1 MADRTG
7 SVVKHSE
14 DMQRNQRYDGRGRQ
28 NASALLLAL
37 FTILL
42 VSSLVV
48 SVIAFLKSS
57 VDEYSAFNHQFR
69 ARQLAQSGLAF
80 GLNPQTDN
88 VDQGL
93 LNQRLADG
101 GQFQVTITSESTRL
115 NVNFL
120 LQNERDDILETLFR
134 KWGVATNAANAA
146 VQGLRNWVTAGQQ
159 IPEQGS
165 NQAQE
170 MEQLQQGQ
178 LQQGQLPTNAQNGGQ
193 GPQKP
198 ALQLVRPFRSV
209 EEMSLVS
216 EFAPVAAA
224 EPDWAKYFTVWS
236 DGTINVNAA
245 DADVIAMVT
254 GVTPEQAK
262 HFVQHRWGPDGI
274 PYTADDTP
282 YTTVDQVRTELGM
295 TPQQFQLVQGLLSIN
310 SSVDRVVSKGIIN
323 GYTDTLTVIARR
335 NSVPI
340 AYLVWQ
346 ED

>member
-1 MADRTG
+1 MAGRTG
-7 SVVKHSE
+7 SVVRHSK
-14 DMQRNQRYDGRGRQ
+14 DMRRNQRFNRRGRQ
-28 NASALLLAL
+28 NASALLLVL

-93 LNQRLADG
+93 LNQTSPDG

-120 LQNERDDILETLFR
+120 LQNGRDDILETLFR
-134 KWGVATNAANAA
+134 KWGVETNAAAAA
-146 VQGLRNWVTAGQQ
+146 VQGLRDWVTAGQQ
-159 IPEQGS
+159 VPEQGS

-170 MEQLQQGQ
+170 MEQAQQEQ
-178 LQQGQLPTNAQNGGQ
+178 LSTNGQNGGQ
-193 GPQKP
+193 GLNPQTP
-198 ALQLVRPFRSV
+198 TVQLVRPFRSV

-224 EPDWAKYFTVWS
+224 QPDWVKYFTVWS

-245 DADVIAMVT
+245 DADVIALVT

-282 YTTVDQVRTELGM
+282 YATIDQVRTELGM

-310 SSVDRVVSKGIIN
+310 SSVDRVVSKGTID

>member
-1 MADRTG
+1 
-7 SVVKHSE
+7 
-14 DMQRNQRYDGRGRQ
+14 
-28 NASALLLAL
+28 
-37 FTILL
+37 
-42 VSSLVV
+42 
-48 SVIAFLKSS
+48 
-57 VDEYSAFNHQFR
+57 
-69 ARQLAQSGLAF
+69 LAF

-93 LNQRLADG
+93 LNQTSADG

-120 LQNERDDILETLFR
+120 LQNGRDDILETLFR
-134 KWGVATNAANAA
+134 KWGVQTNAAAAA
-146 VQGLRNWVTAGQQ
+146 VQGLRDWVTAGQQ
-159 IPEQGS
+159 VPEQGS

-170 MEQLQQGQ
+170 MEQAQQAQ
-178 LQQGQLPTNAQNGGQ
+178 LSTNGQNGGQ
-193 GPQKP
+193 GLNPQTP
-198 ALQLVRPFRSV
+198 TVQLVRPFRSV

-224 EPDWAKYFTVWS
+224 QPDWVKYFTVWS

-245 DADVIAMVT
+245 DADVIALVT

-262 HFVQHRWGPDGI
+262 HFVQNRWGPDGI

-282 YTTVDQVRTELGM
+282 YATIDQVRTELGM

>member
-1 MADRTG
+1 MKRRKHRRWYRG
-7 SVVKHSE
+7 SVH
-14 DMQRNQRYDGRGRQ
+14 RGQ
-28 NASALLLAL
+28 EKASALLLVL

-48 SVIAFLKSS
+48 SVITFLKSS

-88 VDQGL
+88 IDRSL
-93 LNQRLADG
+93 LNQRSADG
-101 GQFQVTITSESTRL
+101 GEFQVTITSESTRL

-120 LQNERDDILETLFR
+120 LQNDRDDVLQTLFR
-134 KWGVATNAANAA
+134 RWGVETNAALAA
-146 VQGLRNWVTAGQQ
+146 VQGLRNWVTAGGSV
-159 IPEQGS
+159 PDQGS

-170 MEQLQQGQ
+170 MEQQQ
-178 LQQGQLPTNAQNGGQ
+178 QQQQQQQEQQSGAGQNGGGTQ
-193 GPQKP
+193 NPQQP
-198 ALQLVRPFRSV
+198 QLQLVRPFRSV
-209 EEMSLVS
+209 EEMSLIP

-224 EPDWAKYFTVWS
+224 EPDWTKYFTVWS

-245 DADVIAMVT
+245 DADVIALVS

-262 HFVQHRWGPDGI
+262 HFVQHRWGRDGI

-282 YTTVDQVRTELGM
+282 YVTMDQVRTELGM
-295 TPQQFQLVQGLLSIN
+295 TPQQFQLVQNLLSIN
-310 SSVDRVVSKGIIN
+310 STVDRVVSKGIIN

-340 AYLVWQ
+340 AYMVWQ

>member
-1 MADRTG
+1 MKRRKHRRWYRG
-7 SVVKHSE
+7 SVH
-14 DMQRNQRYDGRGRQ
+14 RGQ
-28 NASALLLAL
+28 EKASALLLVL

-48 SVIAFLKSS
+48 SVITFLKSS

-69 ARQLAQSGLAF
+69 ARQLAQSGVAF

-88 VDQGL
+88 IDRSL
-93 LNQRLADG
+93 LNQRSADG
-101 GQFQVTITSESTRL
+101 GEFQVTITSESTRL
-115 NVNFL
+115 NANFL
-120 LQNERDDILETLFR
+120 LQNDRDDVLETLFR
-134 KWGVATNAANAA
+134 RWGVETNAALAA
-146 VQGLRNWVTAGQQ
+146 VQGLRNWVTAGGTV
-159 IPEQGS
+159 PDQGS

-170 MEQLQQGQ
+170 MEQQQQ
-178 LQQGQLPTNAQNGGQ
+178 DQQSAAVQNGGGTQ
-193 GPQKP
+193 NPQQP
-198 ALQLVRPFRSV
+198 QLQLVRLFRSV
-209 EEMSLVS
+209 EEMSLIP

-224 EPDWAKYFTVWS
+224 QPDWTKYFTVWS

-245 DADVIAMVT
+245 DADVIALVT

-262 HFVQHRWGPDGI
+262 HFVQHRWGRDGI

-282 YTTVDQVRTELGM
+282 YVTMDQVRTELGM
-295 TPQQFQLVQGLLSIN
+295 TPQQFQLVQNLLSIN
-310 SSVDRVVSKGIIN
+310 STVDRVVSKGIIN

-340 AYLVWQ
+340 AYMVWQ

>member
-1 MADRTG
+1 MKRR
-7 SVVKHSE
+7 E
-14 DMQRNQRYDGRGRQ
+14 DMQRNRRSVHRGQ
-28 NASALLLAL
+28 EKASALLLVL

-88 VDQGL
+88 TDRGL
-93 LNQRLADG
+93 LNQRSADG

-120 LQNERDDILETLFR
+120 LQSDRDDILQTLFR
-134 KWGVATNAANAA
+134 KWGVETNASLAA
-146 VQGLRNWVTAGQQ
+146 VQGLRNWVTAGQKV
-159 IPEQGS
+159 PEQGS
-165 NQAQE
+165 NEAQE
-170 MEQLQQGQ
+170 IKQQ
-178 LQQGQLPTNAQNGGQ
+178 QQSTAAQNEGQ
-193 GPQKP
+193 SLNPQQP
-198 ALQLVRPFRSV
+198 IVRLVRPFRSV
-209 EEMSLVS
+209 EEMSLVPA
-216 EFAPVAAA
+216 FAPVTAA

-262 HFVQHRWGPDGI
+262 HFVQHRWGRDGI

-282 YTTVDQVRTELGM
+282 SVSMDQVRTELGM
-295 TPQQFQLVQGLLSIN
+295 TPQQFQLVQSLLSIN
-310 SSVDRVVSKGIIN
+310 STVDRIVSKGTIN
-323 GYTDTLTVIARR
+323 GYADTLTVIARR
-335 NSVPI
+335 NTVPI

>member
-1 MADRTG
+1 MRQL
-7 SVVKHSE
+7 KH
-14 DMQRNQRYDGRGRQ
+14 RRRHRDGIHPGREK
-28 NASALLLAL
+28 ASALLLVL

-48 SVIAFLKSS
+48 SVITFLKSS

-88 VDQGL
+88 VDRGL
-93 LNQRLADG
+93 LNQRAADG
-101 GQFQVTITSESTRL
+101 GEFQVTITSESTRL
-115 NVNFL
+115 NINFL
-120 LQNERDDILETLFR
+120 LQNDRDDILQTIFR
-134 KWGVATNAANAA
+134 KWGVETNAALAA
-146 VQGLRNWVTAGQQ
+146 VKGLRDWVTAGQGV
-159 IPEQGS
+159 PEQGS
-165 NQAQE
+165 NEAQE
-170 MEQLQQGQ
+170 MKQQPQ
-178 LQQGQLPTNAQNGGQ
+178 DQQSAAVQNGGQ
-193 GPQKP
+193 TSNPQQP
-198 ALQLVRPFRSV
+198 QMQLVRPFRSV
-209 EEMSLVS
+209 EEMSLVR

-224 EPDWAKYFTVWS
+224 EPDWTKYFTVWS
-236 DGTINVNAA
+236 DGTINVNSA
-245 DADVIAMVT
+245 DADVIALVA

-282 YTTVDQVRTELGM
+282 YATMDQVRTELGM
-295 TPQQFQLVQGLLSIN
+295 SPQQFQLVQNLLSIA
-310 SSVDRVVSKGIIN
+310 STVDRIVSKGTIN

>member
-1 MADRTG
+1 MKRRKHRRWYRG
-7 SVVKHSE
+7 SVP
-14 DMQRNQRYDGRGRQ
+14 RGQ
-28 NASALLLAL
+28 EKASALLLVL

-48 SVIAFLKSS
+48 SVITFLKSS

-88 VDQGL
+88 IDRSL
-93 LNQRLADG
+93 LNQRSADG
-101 GQFQVTITSESTRL
+101 GEFQVTITSESTRL

-120 LQNERDDILETLFR
+120 LQNDRDDVLQTLFR
-134 KWGVATNAANAA
+134 RWGVETNAALAA
-146 VQGLRNWVTAGQQ
+146 VQGLRNWVTAGGSV
-159 IPEQGS
+159 PDQGS

-170 MEQLQQGQ
+170 MEQQQ
-178 LQQGQLPTNAQNGGQ
+178 QQQQQEQQSGAGQNGGGTQ
-193 GPQKP
+193 NPQQP
-198 ALQLVRPFRSV
+198 QLQLVRPFRSV
-209 EEMSLVS
+209 EEMSLIP

-224 EPDWAKYFTVWS
+224 EPDWTKYFTVWS

-245 DADVIAMVT
+245 DADVIALVT

-262 HFVQHRWGPDGI
+262 HFVQHRLGRDGI

-282 YTTVDQVRTELGM
+282 YVTMDQVRTELGM
-295 TPQQFQLVQGLLSIN
+295 TPQQFQLVQNLLSIN
-310 SSVDRVVSKGIIN
+310 STVDRVVSKGIIN

-340 AYLVWQ
+340 AYMVWQ

>member
-1 MADRTG
+1 MRQL
-7 SVVKHSE
+7 KH
-14 DMQRNQRYDGRGRQ
+14 RRRHRDGIHPGREK
-28 NASALLLAL
+28 ASALLLVL

-48 SVIAFLKSS
+48 SVITFLKSS

-88 VDQGL
+88 VDRGL
-93 LNQRLADG
+93 LNQRAADG
-101 GQFQVTITSESTRL
+101 GEFQVTITSESTRL
-115 NVNFL
+115 NLNFL
-120 LQNERDDILETLFR
+120 LQNDRDDILQTLFR
-134 KWGVATNAANAA
+134 KWGVETNAALAA
-146 VQGLRNWVTAGQQ
+146 VKGLRDWVIAGQGV
-159 IPEQGS
+159 PEQGS
-165 NQAQE
+165 NEAQD
-170 MEQLQQGQ
+170 MKQQQLEQQS
-178 LQQGQLPTNAQNGGQ
+178 AAVQNGGQ
-193 GPQKP
+193 TSNPQQP
-198 ALQLVRPFRSV
+198 QMRLVRPFRSV
-209 EEMSLVS
+209 EEMSLIR

-224 EPDWAKYFTVWS
+224 EPDWTKYFTVWS
-236 DGTINVNAA
+236 DGTINVNSA
-245 DADVIAMVT
+245 DADVIALVT

-262 HFVQHRWGPDGI
+262 HFVQHRWGRDGI

-282 YTTVDQVRTELGM
+282 YVTIDQVRTELGM
-295 TPQQFQLVQGLLSIN
+295 SPQQFQLVQNLLSIE
-310 SSVDRVVSKGIIN
+310 STVDRIVSKGTIN

>member
-1 MADRTG
+1 MKR
-7 SVVKHSE
+7 SQ
-14 DMQRNQRYDGRGRQ
+14 DMRRKRGPAKRRGET
-28 NASALLLAL
+28 ASALLLVL

-57 VDEYSAFNHQFR
+57 VDEYASLNHQFR

-88 VDQGL
+88 RDKAL
-93 LNQRLADG
+93 LNQTLGDG
-101 GQFQVTITSESTRL
+101 GQFQVTITSEGTRL

-120 LQNERDDILETLFR
+120 LQSDRDDILETLFR
-134 KWGVATNAANAA
+134 KWGVETNAALAA
-146 VQGLRNWVTAGQQ
+146 VEGLRKWVTAGQEV
-159 IPEQGS
+159 PEEGS

-170 MEQLQQGQ
+170 EQQQS
-178 LQQGQLPTNAQNGGQ
+178 TAAQNGGQ
-193 GPQKP
+193 ALNPQQP
-198 ALQLVRPFRSV
+198 AVRLVRPFRTV
-209 EEMSLVS
+209 EEMSLVP
-216 EFAPVAAA
+216 EFGPVTAA
-224 EPDWAKYFTVWS
+224 EPDWTKYFTVWS
-236 DGTINVNAA
+236 DGTIDVNSA
-245 DADVIAMVT
+245 DADVIALVT

-262 HFVQHRWGPDGI
+262 HFVQHRWGRDGI

-282 YTTVDQVRTELGM
+282 YVTMDQVRAELGM

-310 SSVDRVVSKGIIN
+310 STVDRVVSKGTIN
-323 GYTDTLTVIARR
+323 TYTDTLTVVARR
-335 NSVPI
+335 NTIPI

>member
-1 MADRTG
+1 MKRRKHRRWYRG
-7 SVVKHSE
+7 SVH
-14 DMQRNQRYDGRGRQ
+14 RGQ
-28 NASALLLAL
+28 EKASALLLVL

-48 SVIAFLKSS
+48 SVITFLKSS

-88 VDQGL
+88 IDRSL
-93 LNQRLADG
+93 LNQRSADG
-101 GQFQVTITSESTRL
+101 GEFQVTITSESTRL

-120 LQNERDDILETLFR
+120 LQNDRDDVLQTLFR
-134 KWGVATNAANAA
+134 RWGVETNAALAA
-146 VQGLRNWVTAGQQ
+146 VQGLRNWVTAGGSV
-159 IPEQGS
+159 PDQGS

-170 MEQLQQGQ
+170 MEQQQ
-178 LQQGQLPTNAQNGGQ
+178 QQQEQQSGAGQNGGGTQ
-193 GPQKP
+193 NPQQP
-198 ALQLVRPFRSV
+198 QLQLVRPFRSV
-209 EEMSLVS
+209 EEMSLIP
-216 EFAPVAAA
+216 EFAPVAAE
-224 EPDWAKYFTVWS
+224 EPDWTKYFTVWS

-245 DADVIAMVT
+245 DADVIALVT

-262 HFVQHRWGPDGI
+262 HFVQHRWGRDGI

-282 YTTVDQVRTELGM
+282 YVTMDQVRTELGM
-295 TPQQFQLVQGLLSIN
+295 TPQQFQLVQNLLSIN
-310 SSVDRVVSKGIIN
+310 STVDRVVSKGIIN
-323 GYTDTLTVIARR
+323 GYTDTLTVIAGR

-340 AYLVWQ
+340 AYMVWQ

>member
-1 MADRTG
+1 MKRAENMRRNWHLVDRN
-7 SVVKHSE
+7 E
-14 DMQRNQRYDGRGRQ
+14 E
-28 NASALLLAL
+28 NASALLLVL

-69 ARQLAQSGLAF
+69 ARQLAESGLAF
-80 GLNPQTDN
+80 GLNPQTANTDN
-88 VDQGL
+88 AL
-93 LNQRLADG
+93 LNQKSKDG

-120 LQNERDDILETLFR
+120 LQNNRDDILESLFR
-134 KWGVATNAANAA
+134 KWGVETNAALAA
-146 VQGLRNWVTAGQQ
+146 VQGLRDWVTGGQEV
-159 IPEQGS
+159 PEQGS
-165 NQAQE
+165 NQAKE
-170 MEQLQQGQ
+170 LEQQQLDATAG
-178 LQQGQLPTNAQNGGQ
+178 QNGGQ
-193 GPQKP
+193 TQNPTQP
-198 ALQLVRPFRSV
+198 VVQLIHPFRSV

-216 EFAPVAAA
+216 TFAPVAAA
-224 EPDWAKYFTVWS
+224 QPDWTKYFTVWS

-245 DADVIAMVT
+245 EADTIALVT
-254 GVTPEQAK
+254 GISPGQAK

-282 YTTVDQVRTELGM
+282 YVTMDQVRTELGM

-310 SSVDRVVSKGIIN
+310 STVDRIVSKGMVN
-323 GYTDTLTVIARR
+323 GYTDTLTVVARR
-335 NSVPI
+335 NTIPI

-346 ED
+346 EE

>member
-1 MADRTG
+1 MQRRFADR
-7 SVVKHSE
+7 
-14 DMQRNQRYDGRGRQ
+14 GRER
-28 NASALLLAL
+28 ASALLLVL

-48 SVIAFLKSS
+48 SVITFLKSS

-80 GLNPQTDN
+80 GLSPQTDN
-88 VDQGL
+88 VDRGL
-93 LNQRLADG
+93 LNQTAADG
-101 GQFQVTITSESTRL
+101 GEFQVTITSESTRL

-120 LQNERDDILETLFR
+120 LQNDRDDILQTVFR
-134 KWGVATNAANAA
+134 KWGVESKAALAA

-159 IPEQGS
+159 VPEQGS

-170 MEQLQQGQ
+170 MEQQQQQQ
-178 LQQGQLPTNAQNGGQ
+178 LQQQESGAQNQGQ
-193 GPQKP
+193 PVSPTQP
-198 ALQLVRPFRSV
+198 AVQLLRPFRSV
-209 EEMSLVS
+209 EEMSLIP

-224 EPDWAKYFTVWS
+224 EPDWTKYFTVWS

-245 DADVIAMVT
+245 DADTIALVT

-282 YTTVDQVRTELGM
+282 YATIDQVRAELGM
-295 TPQQFQLVQGLLSIN
+295 TPQQFQLVQGLLST
-310 SSVDRVVSKGIIN
+310 SSTVDRVVSKGTIN

-335 NSVPI
+335 NTVPV

>member
-1 MADRTG
+1 MKPRKNSRAQPRPI
-7 SVVKHSE
+7 
-14 DMQRNQRYDGRGRQ
+14 GRHQ
-28 NASALLLAL
+28 EEASALLLVL
-37 FTILL
+37 FTMLL

-80 GLNPQTDN
+80 GINPQTEKIDKA
-88 VDQGL
+88 L
-93 LNQRLADG
+93 LNQKAGDG

-120 LQNERDDILETLFR
+120 LQSGRDDVLETLFR
-134 KWGVATNAANAA
+134 KWGVETNAALAAA
-146 VQGLRNWVTAGQQ
+146 VGLRDWVTAGQNV
-159 IPEQGS
+159 PEQGS

-170 MEQLQQGQ
+170 MEQQQQDQQSAAVQGQ
-178 LQQGQLPTNAQNGGQ
+178 ASSQLQ
-193 GPQKP
+193 PQ
-198 ALQLVRPFRSV
+198 LQLMRPFRSV
-209 EEMSLVS
+209 EEMSLVP

-224 EPDWAKYFTVWS
+224 EPDWTKYFTVWS

-245 DADVIAMVT
+245 DADVIALVT

-274 PYTADDTP
+274 PDTADDTP
-282 YTTVDQVRTELGM
+282 YATIDQVRTELGM
-295 TPQQFQLVQGLLSIN
+295 TSQQFQLVQNLLSIN
-310 SSVDRVVSKGIIN
+310 STVDRVVSKGTIN
-323 GYTDTLTVIARR
+323 GYTYTLTVIAKR